1 MVSGIHI
8 MKLVQKRKVMFLM
21 IISSKENAI
30 SPWQGVVF
38 SCMLMC
44 VWNCCIPVSRCNPEN
59 FGLVVSMSARS
70 GSLDLSGLLSV
81 LVGAVL
87 TLSGSFLK
95 SEAQRI
101 LTVLNTD

>member
-1 MVSGIHI
+1 M
-8 MKLVQKRKVMFLM
+8 MELVKKRMVMFLM

-30 SPWQGVVF
+30 SPWQGVMF

-70 GSLDLSGLLSV
+70 GGLDLPGLLRV
-81 LVGAVL
+81 LVGAEL
-87 TLSGSFLK
+87 TSNGSFLK

-101 LTVLNTD
+101 LTVLK